1 MMVTTTN
8 DITGFKIVRHLGI
21 VRGITV
27 RSRSVV
33 GNLVGGLQSIF
44 GGQIGAYLEL
54 AETSRQ
60 EAFDHMCA
68 HADQAGANAVVGMR
82 YDANEIMDGITEV
95 LAYGTAVWVEP
106 SRDDR

>member
-1 MMVTTTN
+1 MSNGALPMMVSTAN

-44 GGQIGAYLEL
+44 GGQIG
-54 AETSRQ
+54 
-60 EAFDHMCA
+60 
-68 HADQAGANAVVGMR
+68 
-82 YDANEIMDGITEV
+82 
-95 LAYGTAVWVEP
+95 
-106 SRDDR
+106 

>member
-1 MMVTTTN
+1 MVSTTN
-8 DITGFKIVRHLGI
+8 EILGFKTARHLGI

-27 RSRSVV
+27 RSRSVA

-44 GGQIGAYLEL
+44 GGQLGAYVEL
-54 AETSRQ
+54 AESARQ
-60 EAFDHMCA
+60 EALDHMCA
-68 HADQAGANAVVGMR
+68 HAAQGGANAIIGMR

-106 SRDDR
+106 A